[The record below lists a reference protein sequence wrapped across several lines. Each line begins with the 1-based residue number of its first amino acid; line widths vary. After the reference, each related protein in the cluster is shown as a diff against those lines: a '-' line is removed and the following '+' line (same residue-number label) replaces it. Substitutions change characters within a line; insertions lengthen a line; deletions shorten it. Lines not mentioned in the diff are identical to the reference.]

1 MPITRRLLPCAVAIM
16 LVAAGCAV
24 HRDNARQAVPPEKP
38 NIESMAVHYYTSN
51 FTCTAEGLTA
61 NGQLRMQP
69 DSVIWLSASKVIEL
83 ARACFTRDSVII
95 YTKVMGRS
103 FRGDYEDLYRRFHLR
118 TDFDQLY
125 QDVTA
130 EDAGERLSAIAQQL
144 GAEVTITLQPWKEVS
159 QLTFPIPVPNNTNPL

>member
-1 MPITRRLLPCAVAIM
+1 MRRSPRQRPAGSSTRETQHRVDGGALL
-16 LVAAGCAV
+16 
-24 HRDNARQAVPPEKP
+24 
-38 NIESMAVHYYTSN
+38 
-51 FTCTAEGLTA
+51 
-61 NGQLRMQP
+61 
-69 DSVIWLSASKVIEL
+69 IWLSASKVIEL

-95 YTKVMGRS
+95 YAKVMGRS

-130 EDAGERLSAIAQQL
+130 EDAGERLSAMAQQL

>member
-24 HRDNARQAVPPEKP
+24 HRDNARQVAPPEKP

-95 YTKVMGRS
+95 YAKVMGRS

-130 EDAGERLSAIAQQL
+130 EDAGERLSAMAQQL
-144 GAEVTITLQPWKEVS
+144 GAEVTIMLQPWKEVS